1 MGALLFTLLGVAL
14 DVTSSSWPV
23 KFQSIYEHVW
33 CDARLMRT

>member
-23 KFQSIYEHVW
+23 NFRASMNMYGAML
-33 CDARLMRT
+33 D